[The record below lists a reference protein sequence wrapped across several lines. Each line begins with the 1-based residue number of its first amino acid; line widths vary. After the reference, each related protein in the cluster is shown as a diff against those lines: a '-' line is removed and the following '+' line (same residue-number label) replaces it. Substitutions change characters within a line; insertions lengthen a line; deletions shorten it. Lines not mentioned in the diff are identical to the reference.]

1 MEKILVATDLSA
13 GSTSA
18 IHFAYKLSQLKGA
31 TLIIVHVYH
40 LLKPKSWRP
49 HRFENYRQVRREFI
63 LTKLN
68 KFLNRIFSNIEAPAV
83 NFEIDL
89 QMNPNIVTTILRCV
103 SKHKCT
109 CICLGIQG
117 GGRLKKTIGASANK
131 LIAKSPVPVIS
142 VPSFY
147 KTKTID
153 SICYASDMTN
163 YQKEIKKIVE
173 FVKTLNFEIKLL
185 HIVSPREIML
195 KATLLE
201 ARLFKRIGVAVKVK
215 YALRTSTNTIIE
227 DIDLAVRKIRPSLV
241 VFFINKSKHYLNPI
255 LYTSTTHEL
264 SRLRKIP
271 ILTYKK

>member
-13 GSTSA
+13 SSISA
-18 IHFAYKLSQLKGA
+18 IQFAYKLSQLKGA

-63 LTKLN
+63 LAKLN
-68 KFLNRIFSNIEAPAV
+68 KFLDRIFTNIETPIV

-103 SKHKCT
+103 AKHKCS

-117 GGRLKKTIGASANK
+117 IGRGGEAISTSANK
-131 LIAKSPVPVIS
+131 LVAKSPVPVIS

-153 SICYASDMTN
+153 SICYASDMVN
-163 YQKEIKKIVE
+163 YQKEIKKILG
-173 FVKTLNFEIKLL
+173 FVRNLNIEISLL
-185 HIVSPREIML
+185 HVIASKETLL
-195 KATLLE
+195 KAKLLE

-215 YALRTSTNTIIE
+215 YVLRSSTSALIE
-227 DIDLAVRKIRPSLV
+227 DVDLAIRKMRPSLV
-241 VFFINKSKHYLNPI
+241 VFFLNKSKHFLNSI
-255 LYTSTTHEL
+255 LYVSTVQGL
-264 SRLRKIP
+264 SFLRKVP